1 MIIGATSPSKATN
14 GRTALIREAFR
25 LEYITLAWMTIEA
38 AVAIGSGIAADSL
51 TSRLSGST
59 A

>member
-38 AVAIGSGIAADSL
+38 AGGD
-51 TSRLSGST
+51 RLRHCRR
-59 A
+59 